1 MLHIAGDLD
10 KLLPVLR
17 AYFELIHDGCI
28 MSDLHMVG
36 NLVLGLLLLGSL
48 TVWGSVTRRWLMA
61 QPIIEWR
68 PRDPA
73 PWSRLAVGLA
83 LPVSIVVQGIVLSTA
98 RQQDLSPFELLQAQ
112 CLAISLEILVVMGLL
127 AVGTPIRAVDFGLE
141 PARLMSETRIG
152 LAGFLAS
159 LVPVYAV
166 NTAVELL
173 GWRAAGAK
181 HSFLQILEK
190 NPGAET
196 VGWIVLG
203 AVVLAPLAE
212 ELIYRVILQGWLE
225 TRLTPRSAILFVAFL
240 FAAVHFEPGRP
251 DSLPLFPLALILGF
265 VYHRRHSYATVAILH
280 AAFNATNLGLTILY
294 ARGGAAL
301 SP

>member
-1 MLHIAGDLD
+1 
-10 KLLPVLR
+10 
-17 AYFELIHDGCI
+17 

-36 NLVLGLLLLGSL
+36 NLMLGLLLLSSIA
-48 TVWGSVTRRWLMA
+48 VWGSATRRWLMA

-68 PRDPA
+68 PREPA

-83 LPVSIVVQGIVLSTA
+83 LPASIVVQVIVISA
-98 RQQDLSPFELLQAQ
+98 AKQEELSPLELLQAQ
-112 CLAISLEILVVMGLL
+112 CLAISLEIFVVMGLL
-127 AVGTPIRAVDFGLE
+127 ALGTPIRAVDFGLE
-141 PARLMSETRIG
+141 PARLPTEARIG
-152 LAGFLAS
+152 IAGYLAA

-173 GWRAAGAK
+173 GLRAPGAK

-212 ELIYRVILQGWLE
+212 ELVYRVILQGWLE
-225 TRLTPRSAILFVAFL
+225 TRMTPRSAILFVAFL
-240 FAAVHFEPGRP
+240 FASVHFEPGRP
-251 DSLPLFPLALILGF
+251 DSLPLFPLAVILGF

-280 AAFNATNLGLTILY
+280 AAFNATNLGLTMLY
-294 ARGGAAL
+294 AWGDSAV